1 MHMNRIDFIKSLRG
15 MDRWGLHVFTRGD
28 VAKLFPGESEKT
40 LEKSLARMVASG
52 LIVRASKGIYVN
64 PEARSATGRVI
75 EEVALALR
83 RGHYSYV
90 SLESALSEHGLIS
103 QLPMRL
109 TVMTT
114 GAPGTYDTPYGTI
127 EFTHTR
133 RSIPDVLRRSIK
145 DPRRPLR
152 VAHKRAALQDLLR
165 VGRNTNMLDE
175 DELEQMEAEENA
187 A

>member
-1 MHMNRIDFIKSLRG
+1 MTRIELIQALRK
-15 MDRWGLHVFTRGD
+15 MDRLGVYVLTRGD
-28 VAKLFPGESEKT
+28 LAKLFPEESDRT
-40 LEKSLARMVASG
+40 LEKSLGRMVAAG

-64 PEARSATGRVI
+64 PDARSATGRVI
-75 EEVALALR
+75 EDIAVALR

-90 SLESALSEHGLIS
+90 SLESALSEYGLIS
-103 QLPMRL
+103 QVPMRL

-114 GAPGTYDTPYGTI
+114 GSAGTYETRYGTI
-127 EFTHTR
+127 EFTHTH

-145 DPRRPLR
+145 DSRRPLR
-152 VAHKRAALQDLLR
+152 VARKRAALQDLRR

-175 DELEQMEAEENA
+175 DELAQLDEEENA